1 MWTKKRILINLN
13 FFRYLSLR
21 AINLGRLFFFETWD
35 KMYIVEKTGEKCG
48 REERKNEVK
57 KERKNTETVRV
68 EEKCNGVGG

>member
-1 MWTKKRILINLN
+1 
-13 FFRYLSLR
+13 
-21 AINLGRLFFFETWD
+21 
-35 KMYIVEKTGEKCG
+35 MYIVEKTGEKCG